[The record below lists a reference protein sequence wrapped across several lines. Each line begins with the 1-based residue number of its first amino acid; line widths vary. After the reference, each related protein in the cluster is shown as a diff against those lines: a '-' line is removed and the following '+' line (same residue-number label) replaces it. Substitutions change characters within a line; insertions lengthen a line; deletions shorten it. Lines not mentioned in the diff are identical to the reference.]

1 MNNPHNLS
9 PQERA
14 ITPVKHFNQGINHQM
29 SKERRAAKQA
39 RNKSNINSRRMGV
52 EVKGKKK

>member
-9 PQERA
+9 PQERG
-14 ITPVKHFNQGINHQM
+14 ITPVKNFNQGINHQM

-39 RNKSNINSRRMGV
+39 RSKANINARRLGADI
-52 EVKGKKK
+52 KGKKK